1 MGEIKNIIFDFG
13 GVLINLTRTR
23 WIDSFKQ
30 LGIGN
35 IWENMMASSYLHK
48 DLYMQLELGNISV
61 PAFRAGIRRL
71 TGRHLTDEEID
82 RAWISMLGNVPT
94 YKLDWLLKLREHYHL
109 CLLSNTNSLHWE
121 WAEKTQFRYKGHE
134 AADFFDRIY
143 LSYKLH
149 MQKPDLEIFQFV
161 LDDAGIKANETF
173 FLDDASVNCRA
184 AETLGIRTY
193 TPQAGEDWSHLF
205 REDGRLK

>member
-94 YKLDWLLKLREHYHL
+94 YKLDWLLMSIVLL
-109 CLLSNTNSLHWE
+109 CLMAMLLYAVINLLE
-121 WAEKTQFRYKGHE
+121 RLYRRRM
-134 AADFFDRIY
+134 FDGSSR
-143 LSYKLH
+143 
-149 MQKPDLEIFQFV
+149 
-161 LDDAGIKANETF
+161 
-173 FLDDASVNCRA
+173 
-184 AETLGIRTY
+184 
-193 TPQAGEDWSHLF
+193 
-205 REDGRLK
+205 RE